1 MTRKKGVANK
11 PDVLAKFFI
20 KHYKIATQKDLAK
33 LETRL
38 DRIENQLKRFT
49 SGKSIQVKHKIPR
62 DRTKLTTGDI
72 IYDVIKRDKTGLDFS
87 EIQAKTGFGERKI
100 RNQIFKLHKAGIIRR
115 KSRGVYIAD

>member
-11 PDVLAKFFI
+11 PDILAKFFI
-20 KHYKIATQKDLAK
+20 KHYNIATRKDLAK

-38 DRIENQLKRFT
+38 ERIENQLKRFT

-72 IYDVIKRDKTGLDFS
+72 IYDVIKRHKKGLNFS
-87 EIQAKTGFGERKI
+87 EIQAKTGFGDSKI
-100 RNQIFKLHKAGIIRR
+100 RNQIYKLHKAGIIKR
-115 KSRGVYIAD
+115 KSRGIYVAG